1 VEFVETQEHG
11 ENVMKNGALLS
22 VFASL
27 AVIGICMSAAG
38 GAEAT
43 STRAEAEITSQF
55 EILKRDMS
63 DRAWYEKIAPQTYR
77 PESLILKTDR
87 DPVDVAVRRAAA
99 LLKDV
104 RGMTGAPNLAAEVK
118 ELAVLSLRC
127 RSVALSNA
135 DARMK
140 LFAEVCRLR
149 RKIAFANPLVKDLNE
164 ILFLKRRPSANH
176 ICDQYFGFNQRP
188 GGGVFIM
195 SNPFSD
201 KPTLRNVLANSVVQ
215 RGRLKGKKLDIGAFL
230 SPDLS
235 YDAKTILFAYTQSGR
250 GERWSP
256 ERSLHVFKVNSDGS
270 GLEQLTDGSWNDFDP
285 CWLPN
290 GRIVF
295 ISERRGGFGRCHPRP
310 VPTYTLHSML
320 PDGRDIIALSYHETN
335 EWQPS
340 VDHNGMIIYTRW
352 DYVDRGDCI
361 AHHPWITTPDGRD
374 ARAIQGNYAKHR
386 NARPDAEADFRAIP
400 GSQKLMA
407 TGTPHHGQSYGSII
421 IVDPNVED
429 DGAMGPVKRVT
440 PEARFPECDRGGTQ
454 PYAAPWPLSER
465 YFLCVYS
472 GHGLKRRMKVRYG
485 LYLVDAF
492 GNKELIYRDP
502 KISCLSP
509 IPFRP
514 RTKPPV
520 LPHRTDIG
528 FPPGH
533 PKAGSP
539 NHKPAKTGTIVCTN
553 VYNGLLPWPK
563 NTKIKSLRVIQLFP
577 KATIRIGQPRIGIAA
592 ESLARGVL
600 GTVPVEDDGSVYFT
614 APAGKPFYFQALDAE
629 GRAVQSMM
637 SLTYVHPGESLVCQG
652 CHERRHDAPKVVTR
666 RPAALKRA
674 PSKLKGDVDG
684 SYPVLYP
691 RLVQPVLNRKC
702 IKCHADKRKEKKKT
716 PDLSTSLGSYKV
728 LGRMAYGMSGKP
740 PGRLPT
746 RTTPGKFGAK
756 ASKLYQ
762 MLAKG
767 HNKVKLTDEEMHRI
781 ILWLDCNSNFYGA
794 YLETKKQEQGVV
806 VMPSIE

>member
-1 VEFVETQEHG
+1 
-11 ENVMKNGALLS
+11 MKKARLLS
-22 VFASL
+22 AFALL
-27 AVIGICMSAAG
+27 AVIGVCMSSVG
-38 GAEAT
+38 GADAPV
-43 STRAEAEITSQF
+43 SRADAELRSQF
-55 EILKRDMS
+55 EVLKRDMS
-63 DRAWYEKIAPQTYR
+63 DRAWYEKIASQTYNS
-77 PESLILKTDR
+77 ESLIGKADR
-87 DPVDVAVRRAAA
+87 DPTDVVIRRTGA
-99 LLKDV
+99 LLKDLQKAN
-104 RGMTGAPNLAAEVK
+104 GAANLAAEAK
-118 ELAVLSLRC
+118 QLAALTQQC
-127 RSVALSNA
+127 KSVEVSSA
-135 DARMK
+135 DARYK
-140 LFAEVCRLR
+140 LYTEVCSLR
-149 RKIAFANPLVKDLNE
+149 RKIALSNPLLKDLKE
-164 ILFLKRRPSANH
+164 ILFIKRRPSANH

-188 GGGVFIM
+188 GGGLFIM
-195 SNPFSD
+195 SDPFGA
-201 KPTLRNVLANSVVQ
+201 KPALRNVLEKSVVQ
-215 RGRLKGKKLDIGAFL
+215 RGRLKGKKLDSGAFL

-235 YDAKTILFAYTQSGR
+235 FDAKTIAFAYTQCGR
-250 GERWSP
+250 GDKWSP
-256 ERSLHVFKVNSDGS
+256 ERSLHIFKVNSDGT
-270 GLEQLTDGSWNDFDP
+270 GLEQLSDGSWNEFDP

-290 GRIVF
+290 GRIIF

-310 VPTYTLHSML
+310 VPTYTLFSML
-320 PDGRDIIALSYHETN
+320 PDGRDIVPISYHETN

-340 VDHNGMIIYTRW
+340 VDHNGMVIYTRW

-429 DGAMGPVKRVT
+429 DGAMAAVKRVT
-440 PEARFPECDRGGTQ
+440 PETRFPECDRGGTQ
-454 PYAAPWPLSER
+454 SYAAPWPLSEK

-472 GHGLKRRMKVRYG
+472 GQGLKRRMKEKYG

-502 KISCLSP
+502 QISCLSP

-520 LPHRTDIG
+520 LPHMTDIG

-533 PKAGSP
+533 PKAGSTA
-539 NHKPAKTGTIVCTN
+539 HKPQATGTVVCTN

-563 NTKIKSLRVIQLFP
+563 DTKIKSLRVVQLFP
-577 KATIRIGQPRIGIAA
+577 KATIRIGQPRIGAA
-592 ESLARGVL
+592 SESLARGVI
-600 GTVPVEDDGSVYFT
+600 GTAPVETDGSVHFT
-614 APAGKPFYFQALDAE
+614 APAGKPFYFQALDAK

-652 CHERRHDAPKVVTR
+652 CHERRHDAPKVVTS
-666 RPAALKRA
+666 RPLALKRA
-674 PSKLKGDVDG
+674 PSKLKGDVSG
-684 SYPVLYP
+684 SFPLAYP
-691 RLVQPVLNRKC
+691 RLVQPVLDRKC
-702 IKCHADKRKEKKKT
+702 IKCHEKKRKEKKKT
-716 PDLSTSLGSYKV
+716 PDLSTSLGSFKI
-728 LGRMAYGMSGKP
+728 LSRMNKSFSGKP

-746 RTTPGKFGAK
+746 RTVPGQFGTSV
-756 ASKLYQ
+756 SKLYQ

-767 HNKVKLTDEEMHRI
+767 HNDVKLTDEEMHRI
-781 ILWLDCNSNFYGA
+781 ILWIDCNSNFYGA
-794 YLETKKQEQGVV
+794 YLKTKEQEKGEL

>member
-1 VEFVETQEHG
+1 
-11 ENVMKNGALLS
+11 MKKVRLLS
-22 VFASL
+22 AVASL
-27 AVIGICMSAAG
+27 AVIGICMPSVRGAAAPVAQAD
-38 GAEAT
+38 AEL
-43 STRAEAEITSQF
+43 RSQF
-55 EILKRDMS
+55 EVLKRDMS
-63 DRAWYEKIAPQTYR
+63 DRAWYEKIASQTYNS
-77 PESLILKTDR
+77 ESLIGKTDR
-87 DPVDVAVRRAAA
+87 DPADVVVRRTTA
-99 LLKDV
+99 LLKDLQKAN
-104 RGMTGAPNLAAEVK
+104 GAANLAAEATQ
-118 ELAVLSLRC
+118 LAALTQQC
-127 RSVALSNA
+127 KSVDVSNA
-135 DARMK
+135 DARYK
-140 LFAEVCRLR
+140 LYTEVCSLR
-149 RKIAFANPLVKDLNE
+149 RKIALSNPLLKDLKE
-164 ILFLKRRPSANH
+164 ILFIKRRPSANH

-188 GGGVFIM
+188 GGGLFIM
-195 SNPFSD
+195 SDPFGA
-201 KPTLRNVLANSVVQ
+201 KPALRNVLEKSVVQ
-215 RGRLKGKKLDIGAFL
+215 RGRLKGKKLDSGAFL

-235 YDAKTILFAYTQSGR
+235 FDAKTIAFAYTQCGR
-250 GERWSP
+250 GDKWSP
-256 ERSLHVFKVNSDGS
+256 ERSLHIFKVNSDGT
-270 GLEQLTDGSWNDFDP
+270 GLEQLSDGSWNEFDP

-310 VPTYTLHSML
+310 VPTYTLFSML
-320 PDGRDIIALSYHETN
+320 PDGRDIVPISYHETN

-400 GSQKLMA
+400 GSQKLMG

-429 DGAMGPVKRVT
+429 DGAMAAVKRVT
-440 PEARFPECDRGGTQ
+440 PETRFPECDRGGTQ
-454 PYAAPWPLSER
+454 AYAAPWPLSEK

-472 GHGLKRRMKVRYG
+472 GHGLKRRMKEKYG

-502 KISCLSP
+502 QISCLSP

-539 NHKPAKTGTIVCTN
+539 DHKPAKTGTIVCTN

-563 NTKIKSLRVIQLFP
+563 GTKIKSLRVIQLFP
-577 KATIRIGQPRIGIAA
+577 KATIRIGQPRIGIAQ

-614 APAGKPFYFQALDAE
+614 APAGKPFYFQALDAQ

-652 CHERRHDAPKVVTR
+652 CHERRHAAPKVVTR
-666 RPAALKRA
+666 RPSALKRA
-674 PSKLKGDVDG
+674 PSKLKRDVDG

-756 ASKLYQ
+756 AAKLYQ

-794 YLETKKQEQGVV
+794 YLETKKQEKGEV
-806 VMPSIE
+806 VMPSVE